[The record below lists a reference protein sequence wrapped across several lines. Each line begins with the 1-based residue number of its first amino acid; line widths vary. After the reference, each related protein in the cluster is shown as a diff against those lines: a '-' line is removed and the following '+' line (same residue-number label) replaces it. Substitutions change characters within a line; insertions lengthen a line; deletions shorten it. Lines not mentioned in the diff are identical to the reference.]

1 MQNDQQ
7 HFIKEASCYSI
18 LLQRYARRL
27 VQDETVAAKIVQ
39 EVLECQYD
47 LNALVPSEHLRQVL
61 KTDVLN
67 NCYYHIQAKIFD
79 RPLIKISDFSH
90 LGETHN
96 SENNKNPLF
105 N

>member
-1 MQNDQQ
+1 MQNEQQ
-7 HFIKEASCYSI
+7 HFIKAASCYEI
-18 LLQRYARRL
+18 QLQRYARRL

-47 LNALVPSEHLRQVL
+47 LNALAPSKHLRQVL

-79 RPLIKISDFSH
+79 RQLIKVPSRGYMRLSSD
-90 LGETHN
+90 LEI
-96 SENNKNPLF
+96 KNTPDT

>member
-1 MQNDQQ
+1 MENDHQ
-7 HFIKEASCYSI
+7 HFIKAASSYAI

-27 VQDETVAAKIVQ
+27 VQDESIASNIVQ
-39 EVLECQYD
+39 EVLEFQYD
-47 LNALVPSEHLRQVL
+47 INALVPSKHLRQVL

-67 NCYYHIQAKIFD
+67 HCYYYLQAKIFD

>member
-7 HFIKEASCYSI
+7 HFINATSSYAI

-27 VQDETVAAKIVQ
+27 VQDETVAIKIVQ
-39 EVLECQYD
+39 EVLEFQYD

-79 RPLIKISDFSH
+79 RQLIKVPSRGYMR
-90 LGETHN
+90 LP
-96 SENNKNPLF
+96 SEIEIKNTRDT